1 MKYKSKIFFY
11 FKLVFCFS
19 MINFLDS
26 VKSPK
31 RSAPSLRDSSNNKDP
46 FSALGI
52 PDLNPKALLKE
63 LESENKKDDKK
74 PYTQLKTIED
84 LPKFLANSNLNE
96 DDGIKIL
103 TKFLI
108 QVIIMG

>member
-1 MKYKSKIFFY
+1 MKYKSKVFLY
-11 FKLVFCFS
+11 LKLLLFISLLNILVS
-19 MINFLDS
+19 LKAIR
-26 VKSPK
+26 
-31 RSAPSLRDSSNNKDP
+31 RSHGPDPNSKDP

-63 LESENKKDDKK
+63 LESENKKDTKK

-108 QVIIMG
+108 QVIQ

>member
-1 MKYKSKIFFY
+1 MKYKAKIYLFLLV
-11 FKLVFCFS
+11 LVFGMLKTHYCAK
-19 MINFLDS
+19 M
-26 VKSPK
+26 PK
-31 RSAPSLRDSSNNKDP
+31 QRMPTRTSNDP

-63 LESENKKDDKK
+63 LETEKKDDKK

-108 QVIIMG
+108 QV

>member
-1 MKYKSKIFFY
+1 M
-11 FKLVFCFS
+11 
-19 MINFLDS
+19 
-26 VKSPK
+26 P
-31 RSAPSLRDSSNNKDP
+31 NNQNSKDP

-108 QVIIMG
+108 QVFNHI

>member
-1 MKYKSKIFFY
+1 MKFRCKLKLLLLMTIFSCLSIF
-11 FKLVFCFS
+11 
-19 MINFLDS
+19 INC
-26 VKSPK
+26 VKNLP
-31 RSAPSLRDSSNNKDP
+31 RRRPMPSQSSKDP

-63 LESENKKDDKK
+63 LDGKKHDKK
-74 PYTQLKTIED
+74 PYAQLKTIED

-96 DDGIKIL
+96 EDGIRIL

-108 QVIIMG
+108 QVTHK